1 MVIIVGSSAVKIS
14 VGTIHEKSK
23 KSESDSFSPA
33 GKTRIDSDSI
43 PGPTSPKTP
52 KKTRPEIKAAQQ
64 SKNFNYRSKKI
75 EPVQS
80 QPF

>member
-1 MVIIVGSSAVKIS
+1 VLGRFAKNR
-14 VGTIHEKSK
+14 K
-23 KSESDSFSPA
+23 KASPILLLPRERLESIQ
-33 GKTRIDSDSI
+33 TRF
-43 PGPTSPKTP
+43 PVQRVPKTP

-64 SKNFNYRSKKI
+64 SKNFNYRSKKF